1 MCLVI
6 SFADSQIALAYIGAD
21 LMILPLLMPI
31 SQDGLERLE
40 LMLGGR
46 LGAECQLSL
55 G

>member
-6 SFADSQIALAYIGAD
+6 SFAESQVALAYIVED
-21 LMILPLLMPI
+21 LMILPLLTPI
-31 SQDGLERLE
+31 DLGGQEHLE
-40 LMLGGR
+40 LMPGGR